1 MWRFDFMWIRQ
12 LGFTEL
18 FEDDPEAD
26 HQDSVRFNLH
36 VADEALGALR
46 DAISIKVEQFLSS
59 DLAPHPDG
67 EEVRRILRCVKQVV
81 PAKDARSLADILNA
95 AWLAF
100 EDERLWESIPEL
112 HRKKD
117 EVLKELILKNIEIFE
132 IERRQQE

>member
-1 MWRFDFMWIRQ
+1 MWRSRFHVEPPAR
-12 LGFTEL
+12 FTEL

-46 DAISIKVEQFLSS
+46 DTISIKVEQFLSS
-59 DLAPHPDG
+59 DLAPLPDG
-67 EEVRRILRCVKQVV
+67 EEVGRILRWVKQVV

-100 EDERLWESIPEL
+100 EDERHWESIPEL
-112 HRKKD
+112 HKKKD
-117 EVLKELILKNIEIFE
+117 KILKELILKNIEIFA

>member
-1 MWRFDFMWIRQ
+1 MEVDGRFHVDPAS
-12 LGFTEL
+12 GFAGL

-36 VADEALGALR
+36 VADEALGSLT
-46 DAISIKVEQFLSS
+46 DPISTGSS
-59 DLAPHPDG
+59 NSCLVISSHIRT
-67 EEVRRILRCVKQVV
+67 ERKHVNIEMVKQVV

-100 EDERLWESIPEL
+100 EDEGLWESIPEL
-112 HRKKD
+112 HRKRD
-117 EVLKELILKNIEIFE
+117 EVLKELILKNIDIFE